1 MVVDEMKWQE
11 MFSYFMQTLCRKHA
25 STNMKLLDFLN
36 FIQPELLVPFLAFI
50 VLASYMKVN
59 RSHSVCTNSI
69 FAINSSIYDRIYA
82 KLKVFDGWR
91 V

>member
-36 FIQPELLVPFLAFI
+36 FIQPELLVPFLAT
-50 VLASYMKVN
+50 VLGGSDFVN
-59 RSHSVCTNSI
+59 CFKECI
-69 FAINSSIYDRIYA
+69 KAKILEINCYRVDWIQLIA
-82 KLKVFDGWR
+82 KRHKN
-91 V
+91 